1 MLKKPPSPAVSAAA
15 CRQLELLT
23 PEGMRGWLRGFHRV
37 VPFTHGVLLAVFA
50 QHLRGDPTFGARH
63 PRAAAEAVPAHG
75 QLLAEAEVGDHGLDP
90 AVCVGHG
97 EEDVVGLQVSVN

>member
-1 MLKKPPSPAVSAAA
+1 MSAAA

-23 PEGMRGWLRGFHRV
+23 PEGMRGWLSGFHRV

-50 QHLRGDPTFGARH
+50 QHLRGNPTFGARH

-90 AVCVGHG
+90 AMCVGHG